1 MHFAVGE
8 LDHLVVH
15 QHAVGRQRKAEI
27 LAGFLLPPAG
37 IGHKALHD
45 VPVHQRLAAEEVHLE
60 IGMRAAVLNQK
71 IQRAL
76 AHVKRH
82 QRPLAVILALTGKA
96 VGAVQVAGVRHVQA
110 QRLHVRLTALE
121 VDGEVA
127 VFVLGVQLS
136 GILQGADVVH
146 QPTKLLFVHV
156 GARAVL
162 HQKLGNDLVLRARFI
177 QRNRVIRHVVH
188 HVHRAGEHVQ
198 HDIVSIQ
205 LILVN
210 HSFPL
215 P

>member
-1 MHFAVGE
+1 
-8 LDHLVVH
+8 
-15 QHAVGRQRKAEI
+15 
-27 LAGFLLPPAG
+27 
-37 IGHKALHD
+37 
-45 VPVHQRLAAEEVHLE
+45 
-60 IGMRAAVLNQK
+60 MRAAVLDQE

-76 AHVKRH
+76 AHLERH
-82 QRPLAVILALTGKA
+82 QRAFAVILALTGEA
-96 VGAVQVAGVRHVQA
+96 IGAVQVAGVRHMQA
-110 QRLHVRLTALE
+110 QRLHVRLAALE

-136 GILQGADVVH
+136 GVLQGADVVH
-146 QPTKLLFVHV
+146 QPAKLLFVHV

-162 HQKLGNDLVLRARFI
+162 HQKLGDDLVLRARFI
-177 QRNRVIRHVVH
+177 QRYRVVRHVVH

-205 LILVN
+205 FVLMN